1 MPSERTLSIFSG
13 LAQGLEK
20 AATNLQNISTKKEEL
35 RVEKE
40 KYALDKKI
48 KDAQLKKL
56 EFETSPEAV
65 AEHREKFKQANQL
78 HELNMKVKSSQINT
92 AEINERKKE
101 QDLRKEGELRIMAG
115 VGTLQDLGM
124 SEDQARSTMGSL
136 FTPQTVTTD
145 EDQAQETDPF
155 MRELGSAAR
164 ARTGITQTQAANKL
178 YGITT
183 GGAQAKPRI
192 PTQSGMQTTAV
203 VDGQIVPTKPYYKE
217 KASFVTPKADH
228 IRELKGLVNKGAGNK
243 DIEDYLAIR
252 GYDWEDF
259 ERLGILQKRQAG
271 SDFSR
276 SDFLP
281 KNIKKTSEAVEYIMR
296 EHGKTKKEAIELL
309 KEQQGQ

>member
-1 MPSERTLSIFSG
+1 MDERTLSIMSG
-13 LAQGLEK
+13 IAQGLEK
-20 AATNLQNISTKKEEL
+20 AATNLQNISMKKEEL
-35 RVEKE
+35 RVERE
-40 KYALDKKI
+40 KFALDKKV

-56 EFETSPEAV
+56 EFETSPEAIADLRETHNV
-65 AEHREKFKQANQL
+65 EMKSKKAAFDLSQMKIGKAELENRKQEI
-78 HELNMKVKSSQINT
+78 ELNKT
-92 AEINERKKE
+92 ADIIAASYTGN
-101 QDLRKEGELRIMAG
+101 
-115 VGTLQDLGM
+115 
-124 SEDQARSTMGSL
+124 
-136 FTPQTVTTD
+136 
-145 EDQAQETDPF
+145 DPF
-155 MRELGSAAR
+155 LQQLAKTSQEKTGLSSMEAKEEHYGSAE
-164 ARTGITQTQAANKL
+164 GS
-178 YGITT
+178 
-183 GGAQAKPRI
+183 QAKPRI

-203 VDGQIVPTKPYYKE
+203 VDGQITPTKPYYKE

>member
-1 MPSERTLSIFSG
+1 MNERTLSIFAG
-13 LAQGLEK
+13 LATGLET
-20 AATNLQNISTKKEEL
+20 AVTNLQNISTKKEEL

-136 FTPQTVTTD
+136 FTPQTASVGGRQVPVAPGGFVESASAYD
-145 EDQAQETDPF
+145 RGDAGIADPF
-155 MRELGSAAR
+155 LSELGR
-164 ARTGITQTQAANKL
+164 ATRTKTGMTKEQAVDKL
-178 YGITT
+178 YGRKPAKEDSDAEFLQSIGIGAADTGEEITSD
-183 GGAQAKPRI
+183 QEDI
-192 PTQSGMQTTAV
+192 IQSNM
-203 VDGQIVPTKPYYKE
+203 DYYGKSRE
-217 KASFVTPKADH
+217 EVIAALKKA
-228 IRELKGLVNKGAGNK
+228 
-243 DIEDYLAIR
+243 
-252 GYDWEDF
+252 
-259 ERLGILQKRQAG
+259 
-271 SDFSR
+271 
-276 SDFLP
+276 
-281 KNIKKTSEAVEYIMR
+281 
-296 EHGKTKKEAIELL
+296 GKL
-309 KEQQGQ
+309 